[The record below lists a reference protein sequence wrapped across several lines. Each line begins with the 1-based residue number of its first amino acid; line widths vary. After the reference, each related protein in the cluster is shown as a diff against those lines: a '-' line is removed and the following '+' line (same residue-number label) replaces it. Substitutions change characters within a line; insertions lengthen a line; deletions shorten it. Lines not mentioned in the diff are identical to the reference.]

1 VTRPQPRR
9 THDRPDE
16 GLAIMFVL
24 LSVLISMGLA
34 IGLMGVL
41 LSELTPTVYQRKSA
55 RTIAASQAGLQ
66 VGLAAIRAATT
77 PGVGPVGDMTRL
89 PCPGTPFIGA
99 LAGTSGTLGYTVQI
113 RYYTVDP
120 TDQPALWRLN
130 NQIKCGSTGSLP
142 RTPLYALVQSRATG
156 DSSGAMLGATW
167 GDRSSEL
174 VYALNRT
181 DQAFVGGLI
190 RTGLASTSADLCW
203 QSTTSPPTA
212 GDSIELAT
220 CVTGKDAQTFSY
232 RTDYSIVLSSTQAP
246 TSPPTGGIC
255 VDGDMATSNKKKR
268 RAPTTTTW
276 VLTFQPCDGSWQQKW
291 SYNDNGQLE
300 SVKPDL
306 SSLSG
311 LCVGSGGVY
320 GAGTDLYVETCSAE
334 WAPER
339 TLGAGA
345 AGATTSQLINY
356 AEYGRCLDVTN
367 QTVSYPWLI
376 AYPCKQDPTRSI
388 TWNQRFVW
396 DSAVTRQIQTNPGSP
411 YCLTTPGAGSDRVL
425 TTACV
430 AGRSDQQWTMLG
442 DTGNRT
448 TSYTVV
454 DSVGR
459 CLSLAPSPQVGGTL
473 SQWSMIAAEPCDGSF
488 EQKWNAPPLPT
499 GGSLS
504 GERETTRDPP
514 AP

>member
-1 VTRPQPRR
+1 MTGPHPPS
-9 THDRPDE
+9 TPDRPDE

-66 VGLAAIRAATT
+66 AALGAIRAATT
-77 PGVGPVGDMTRL
+77 TTAGVGTVGDRTKL
-89 PCPGTPFIGA
+89 PCLDATPLSGT
-99 LAGTSGTLGYTVQI
+99 LAGTSGSLGYSVRV

-120 TDQPALWRLN
+120 TDQPASWRN
-130 NQIKCGSTGSLP
+130 TAANQVPCVVGSGTAS
-142 RTPLYALVQSRATG
+142 TPLYALVQSRATG
-156 DSSGAMLGATW
+156 DSAGAMLGATW

-181 DQAFVGGLI
+181 DQAFIGGLI

-212 GDSIELAT
+212 GDSLELAP
-220 CVTGKDAQTFSY
+220 CVPGKDAQTFSY

-255 VDGDMATSNKKKR
+255 VDGDRATSNKKKR
-268 RAPTTTTW
+268 RTTTTW

-291 SYNDNGQLE
+291 SYNDSGQLE
-300 SVKPDL
+300 SVRSDL
-306 SSLSG
+306 TSLSG

-320 GAGTDLYVETCSAE
+320 TAGTDLYVETCSTE

-367 QTVSYPWLI
+367 QSVSHPWLI
-376 AYPCKQDPTRSI
+376 AYPCKQDPTRAV

-396 DSAVTRQIQTNPGSP
+396 DSAASRQIQTNPGSP
-411 YCLTTPGAGSDRVL
+411 YCLTSPAAGSDRVL

-442 DTGNRT
+442 ATGNRT
-448 TSYTVV
+448 TAYTVV
-454 DSVGR
+454 DAVGR
-459 CLSLAPSPQVGGTL
+459 CLSLGPSPQVGGTL
-473 SQWSMIAAEPCDGSF
+473 SQWSMITVETCDGSF
-488 EQKWNAPPLPT
+488 KQKWNAPPLPT

-504 GERETTRDPP
+504 GERETTRD
-514 AP
+514 